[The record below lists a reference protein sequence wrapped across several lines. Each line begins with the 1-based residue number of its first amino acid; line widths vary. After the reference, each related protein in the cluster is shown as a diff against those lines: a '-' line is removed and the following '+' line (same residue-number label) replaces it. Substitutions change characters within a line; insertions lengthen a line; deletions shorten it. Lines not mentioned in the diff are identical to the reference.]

1 MLIRSQDKTELINL
15 NNATSISA
23 IPEYGNKKSIVV
35 KLIGEDRW
43 TILGYYSD
51 EKAVKVLDMIHKH
64 YNSCKLQQ
72 IFPNECEYVVDFI
85 FIMPQEDEI

>member
-15 NNATSISA
+15 NNATSMSA

-43 TILGYYSD
+43 TILGYYSE
-51 EKAVKVLDMIHKH
+51 EKALKVLDKIENTYVRFQQRYGSSTSNRDCI
-64 YNSCKLQQ
+64 YN
-72 IFPNECEYVVDFI
+72 
-85 FIMPQEDEI
+85 MPQEDEI